1 MNPSASGDSIHSTS
15 AQPTA
20 SSSADVKA
28 PDLISF
34 PEEEPRETPDDR
46 PGIHKRYTPN
56 FKHFKH
62 LSDSSSSRS

>member
-20 SSSADVKA
+20 SSSADIKA

-46 PGIHKRYTPN
+46 PGTHKRYAPN
-56 FKHFKH
+56 F
-62 LSDSSSSRS
+62 